1 MANIIIP
8 IKYTA
13 FDQKIPT
20 GKLPII
26 ETSEDS
32 MAYGTAEIQLSQL
45 DTFKS
50 LSIEISQSE

>member
-1 MANIIIP
+1 MANIITP

-26 ETSEDS
+26 EISEDS
-32 MAYGTAEIQLSQL
+32 MAYGTAEIELSQL